1 MRIVSFLPGGTEII
15 CALGLEDSLV
25 GISHEC
31 DFPATVRSRPVVV
44 RAALPTDTMDP
55 ATIDKAVSDRLASGQ
70 SLYVVDE
77 HTLQTL
83 APDLIVTQDLCQVC
97 APSGNEATRAVA
109 ALQHKPKVLY
119 LTPRCLDDIFSNIL
133 EVGMAAGVPDRAE
146 ALVRELRLR
155 VESFRLRNGDVRRP
169 KVFILEWFDP
179 PYNSGHWMGELIA
192 LAGGEDQLASVR
204 SDSVRIPWERVR
216 EYAPEVLICAPC
228 GYRLD
233 GAVLEARRL
242 TALPGWGEL
251 PAARTNQ
258 VYAVDASHYFAR
270 PGPRVVDGIGI
281 FAEILHPDCFRGEA
295 PPNSYVRLVSRGGAL
310 TAEPT
315 SVGKA

>member
-1 MRIVSFLPGGTEII
+1 MRIVSFLPSGTEMI

-31 DFPATVRSRPVVV
+31 DFPVSVRSKPVVV

-77 HTLQTL
+77 TLLQTL
-83 APDLIVTQDLCQVC
+83 EPDLIVTQDLCQVC

-109 ALQHKPKVLY
+109 ALKKKPKVLY
-119 LTPRCLDDIFSNIL
+119 LTPRCLADIFDNVL
-133 EVGMAAGVPDRAE
+133 ELGVAAGVPGRAE
-146 ALVRELRLR
+146 ALVRDLRLR
-155 VESFRLRNGDVRRP
+155 VESYRLRNADVTKRP

-179 PYNSGHWMGELIA
+179 PYNSGHWMGELTA
-192 LAGGEDQLASVR
+192 LAGGDDRLASVK
-204 SDSVRIPWERVR
+204 SDSVRIPWERVQ

-233 GAVLEARRL
+233 GAVREAGRL
-242 TALPGWGEL
+242 TTLPGWEDL
-251 PAARTNQ
+251 PAVRTGQ
-258 VYAVDASHYFAR
+258 VYVVDASHYFAR

-281 FAEILHPDCFRGEA
+281 LAEILHPDCFKGDA
-295 PPNSYVRLVSRGGAL
+295 PADSYVRL
-310 TAEPT
+310 TAMPAGT
-315 SVGKA
+315 GRP